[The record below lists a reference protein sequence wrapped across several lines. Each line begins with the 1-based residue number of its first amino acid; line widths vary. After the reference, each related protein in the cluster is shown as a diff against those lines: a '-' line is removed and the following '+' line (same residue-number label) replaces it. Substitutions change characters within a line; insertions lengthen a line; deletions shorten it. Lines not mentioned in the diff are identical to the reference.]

1 MNDNP
6 EHENG
11 YCVVCGSR
19 SSFRFDPTIITLQLQ
34 KAWGISDNV
43 VEAFNRKESMFCT
56 YCGASLRIRRLAA
69 VLMQTCAQMS
79 GISSRSFVELLRNE
93 EFRRLRIAEINAC
106 GILHEYLKERPN
118 LFYSEWLPYA
128 KPGEVHD
135 GVRCEDLQHLTYPE
149 NYFDFILTSETL
161 EHVSDPD
168 KAWQEIYRTLKGG
181 GYHIFTIPVVPWQR
195 KTRQRARIVGG
206 MREDLLE
213 PAYHS
218 PWGREDV
225 FVYTDFGMDVLEKLN
240 DIGLKTEVFYL
251 SPESDL
257 DVAVVFRSRKAGGEV
272 TVNDKGP
279 SPLLE
284 PTGERYLPWLEE
296 ASIGYEHVHR
306 YAYATQFVQNKRVL
320 DLACG
325 EGYGSYLL
333 AKTAKSVAGIDIDN
347 NTIKHARNKYIKQN
361 LEFRVG
367 SITEVPIG
375 GESIFDVAVCFEALE
390 HIEDHQKLLS
400 EVKRLL
406 TPEGVFIVSTPNKTV
421 YSDEPQF
428 NNPFHVHE
436 LYFDEFRELLE
447 KYFKN
452 VKFLG
457 QRIYCNSNI
466 WPVFAGED
474 TKVVEYVVDKNPEEF
489 VFAGN
494 DKKIPRYFI
503 AIASDAARDIEDRS
517 SALVDVSDAL
527 LNQKERQIGQLSAQK
542 ESQIAAHVR
551 EQERLAAEIRQLSA
565 QKESQI
571 AAHVREQERL
581 AAEIGRLVEESQQ
594 CLMRE
599 RAAYFALAAQAHV
612 TVAAERK
619 ELDERRKELDEKDDR
634 IASLEVLIQEREV
647 ILSRIYGSHGWKA
660 LTVYYQLRNKLLPE
674 GTKRKEIAKAFWK
687 FLRKMSSS
695 LPAGKNGVDQ
705 SARTS
710 SVEPVVMKPVIIED
724 LATDG
729 VDVSKA
735 PDIMSSGNGLQSA
748 STSNVDPV
756 IVKPILE
763 GDVPKEEVTV
773 SVVIPTK
780 NGGEDFRRALA
791 TIANQ
796 KGFRKVETIV
806 VDSGS
811 TDKTVEVAEQFGA
824 KIIKI
829 LPEEFSHSYARNLGA
844 SYASGEYLLFTV
856 QDALPPSDLW
866 LYELF
871 SVIKHNDVVAV
882 SCAEFPWES
891 ADLFYRAITWNH
903 YRFLEVDREDRIMR
917 YAGSEDH
924 VTLRKNGQ
932 LSDLA
937 CLISKDVFTK
947 YNYRTDYGEDL
958 DLGLR
963 LIKHG
968 YQIAFLGSTR
978 IIHSHNRPAYY
989 YLKRGYVENVF
1000 LPRIFSDYP
1009 TVGNN
1014 LERAIPDVLLTH
1026 QVIKSMVDEKTWDLQ
1041 FPCKTTEFSN
1051 RIMEKFQA
1059 AAEAPPLVSTQ
1070 TVDGHLFDIEFQDF
1084 LGRLVKDYSVASS
1097 DARLGNGYLSE
1108 AVRNFTK
1115 MILAYMENAYELVDD
1130 HIAGEFRL
1138 SLYKT
1143 FAYQC
1148 GTMLAQCSL
1157 RNDDGDRRKLE
1168 QIHGE
1173 LTRGV

>member
-1 MNDNP
+1 
-6 EHENG
+6 
-11 YCVVCGSR
+11 
-19 SSFRFDPTIITLQLQ
+19 
-34 KAWGISDNV
+34 
-43 VEAFNRKESMFCT
+43 
-56 YCGASLRIRRLAA
+56 
-69 VLMQTCAQMS
+69 
-79 GISSRSFVELLRNE
+79 
-93 EFRRLRIAEINAC
+93 
-106 GILHEYLKERPN
+106 
-118 LFYSEWLPYA
+118 
-128 KPGEVHD
+128 
-135 GVRCEDLQHLTYPE
+135 
-149 NYFDFILTSETL
+149 
-161 EHVSDPD
+161 
-168 KAWQEIYRTLKGG
+168 
-181 GYHIFTIPVVPWQR
+181 
-195 KTRQRARIVGG
+195 
-206 MREDLLE
+206 
-213 PAYHS
+213 
-218 PWGREDV
+218 
-225 FVYTDFGMDVLEKLN
+225 
-240 DIGLKTEVFYL
+240 
-251 SPESDL
+251 
-257 DVAVVFRSRKAGGEV
+257 
-272 TVNDKGP
+272 
-279 SPLLE
+279 
-284 PTGERYLPWLEE
+284 
-296 ASIGYEHVHR
+296 
-306 YAYATQFVQNKRVL
+306 
-320 DLACG
+320 
-325 EGYGSYLL
+325 
-333 AKTAKSVAGIDIDN
+333 
-347 NTIKHARNKYIKQN
+347 
-361 LEFRVG
+361 
-367 SITEVPIG
+367 
-375 GESIFDVAVCFEALE
+375 
-390 HIEDHQKLLS
+390 
-400 EVKRLL
+400 
-406 TPEGVFIVSTPNKTV
+406 
-421 YSDEPQF
+421 
-428 NNPFHVHE
+428 
-436 LYFDEFRELLE
+436 
-447 KYFKN
+447 
-452 VKFLG
+452 
-457 QRIYCNSNI
+457 
-466 WPVFAGED
+466 
-474 TKVVEYVVDKNPEEF
+474 
-489 VFAGN
+489 
-494 DKKIPRYFI
+494 
-503 AIASDAARDIEDRS
+503 
-517 SALVDVSDAL
+517 
-527 LNQKERQIGQLSAQK
+527 
-542 ESQIAAHVR
+542 
-551 EQERLAAEIRQLSA
+551 
-565 QKESQI
+565 
-571 AAHVREQERL
+571 
-581 AAEIGRLVEESQQ
+581 
-594 CLMRE
+594 MRE

-612 TVAAERK
+612 AVEAGRK
-619 ELDERRKELDEKDDR
+619 ELDERRKELDEKNDR

-695 LPAGKNGVDQ
+695 LPAGKNGVDE

-1157 RNDDGDRRKLE
+1157 RNDDVDRRKLE